1 MSEVDFGLI
10 IEKIKEMLSKEP
22 YSKTTMLGDLTR
34 KINDPYVVLTA
45 TILSHRTKDEITE
58 KVVIDFIK
66 KYPNVNEL
74 AKADIKELENVIK
87 KVGFYRNKAKTLIK
101 LAKVLVE
108 KYNGKIP
115 DDINELLSLPGVGR
129 KTANCV
135 LVYAYKKPAIPVDT
149 HVHRI
154 MNRLGIVETK
164 TPEETEFALMEKID
178 KKYWL
183 DINET
188 FIRFGKSICK
198 PIKPLCNIC
207 TLKTICKYYKKL
219 PKDR

>member
-198 PIKPLCNIC
+198 PIKPFCNIC

>member
-87 KVGFYRNKAKTLIK
+87 KVGFYKNKAKTLIK

-178 KKYWL
+178 KRYWL

-207 TLKTICKYYKKL
+207 ALNSICKYYKEL

>member
-10 IEKIKEMLSKEP
+10 LEKIKEMLSKEP

>member
-1 MSEVDFGLI
+1 MSEIDFGLI
-10 IEKIKEMLSKEP
+10 IEKIKEMLSREP
-22 YSKTTMLGDLTR
+22 YSETTMLGDLTR

-58 KVVIDFIK
+58 KIVIDFIK
-66 KYPNVNEL
+66 KYPDVYQL

-87 KVGFYRNKAKTLIK
+87 KVGFYKNKAKTLIK
-101 LAKVLVE
+101 LAKVLIE
-108 KYNGKIP
+108 KYNGKVP
-115 DDINELLSLPGVGR
+115 DNINELLSLPGVGR

-135 LVYAYKKPAIPVDT
+135 LVYAYKRPAIPVDT

-164 TPEETEFALMEKID
+164 TPEETEFSLMEKID

-207 TLKTICKYYKKL
+207 TLKTICKYYKEL

>member
-1 MSEVDFGLI
+1 MSEIDFGLI
-10 IEKIKEMLSKEP
+10 IEKIKEMLSREP
-22 YSKTTMLGDLTR
+22 YSETTMLGDLTK

-66 KYPNVNEL
+66 KYPNVYQL

-87 KVGFYRNKAKTLIK
+87 KVGFYKNKAKTLIK
-101 LAKVLVE
+101 LAKVLIE
-108 KYNGKIP
+108 KYNGKVP
-115 DDINELLSLPGVGR
+115 DNINELLSLPGVGR

-135 LVYAYKKPAIPVDT
+135 LVYAYKRPAIPVDT

-164 TPEETEFALMEKID
+164 TPEETEFSLMGKID

-207 TLKTICKYYKKL
+207 TLKTICKYYKEL

>member
-1 MSEVDFGLI
+1 
-10 IEKIKEMLSKEP
+10 
-22 YSKTTMLGDLTR
+22 
-34 KINDPYVVLTA
+34 
-45 TILSHRTKDEITE
+45 LSHRTKDEITE

-207 TLKTICKYYKKL
+207 ALNSICKYYKEL

>member
-10 IEKIKEMLSKEP
+10 LEKIKEMLSREP
-22 YSKTTMLGDLTR
+22 HSKTTMLGDLTK

-74 AKADIKELENVIK
+74 AKADIKELENIIK

-101 LAKVLVE
+101 LAKILVE

>member
-164 TPEETEFALMEKID
+164 TPEETEFVLMEKID
-178 KKYWL
+178 KMYWL

-207 TLKTICKYYKKL
+207 ALNSICKYYKEL

>member
-34 KINDPYVVLTA
+34 EINDPYVVLTA

-164 TPEETEFALMEKID
+164 TPEETEFALIEKID

-207 TLKTICKYYKKL
+207 ALKTICKYYKKL

>member
-10 IEKIKEMLSKEP
+10 LEKIKEMLSKEP
-22 YSKTTMLGDLTR
+22 HSKTTMLGDLTK

-74 AKADIKELENVIK
+74 AKADVKELENVIK

-101 LAKVLVE
+101 LAKILVE

>member
-164 TPEETEFALMEKID
+164 TPEETEFVLMEKID
-178 KKYWL
+178 KMYWL

-207 TLKTICKYYKKL
+207 ALKTICKYYKEL

>member
-10 IEKIKEMLSKEP
+10 LEKIKEMLSKEP

-66 KYPNVNEL
+66 KYPNVDEL

-207 TLKTICKYYKKL
+207 ALNSICKYYKEL

>member
-1 MSEVDFGLI
+1 MSEIDFGLI
-10 IEKIKEMLSKEP
+10 IEKIKEMLSREP
-22 YSKTTMLGDLTR
+22 YSETTMLGDLTR

-207 TLKTICKYYKKL
+207 ALKTICKYYKEL

>member
-10 IEKIKEMLSKEP
+10 LEKIKEMLSKEP

-87 KVGFYRNKAKTLIK
+87 KVGFYKNKAKTLIK

-115 DDINELLSLPGVGR
+115 DDVNELLSLPGVGR

-164 TPEETEFALMEKID
+164 TPEETEFALIEKID

-207 TLKTICKYYKKL
+207 ALNSICKYYKEL

>member
-87 KVGFYRNKAKTLIK
+87 KVGFYKNKAKTLIK

-115 DDINELLSLPGVGR
+115 DDTNELLSLPGVGR

-164 TPEETEFALMEKID
+164 TPEETEYALMEKID

-207 TLKTICKYYKKL
+207 ALKTICKYYKEL

>member
-207 TLKTICKYYKKL
+207 ALNSICKYYKEL

>member
-164 TPEETEFALMEKID
+164 TPEETEFALIEKID

-207 TLKTICKYYKKL
+207 ALKTICKYYKEL

>member
-10 IEKIKEMLSKEP
+10 LEKIKEMLSKEP
-22 YSKTTMLGDLTR
+22 HSKTTMLGDLTK

-74 AKADIKELENVIK
+74 AKADVKELENVIK

-101 LAKVLVE
+101 LAKILVE

-207 TLKTICKYYKKL
+207 ALNSICKYYKEL

>member
-10 IEKIKEMLSKEP
+10 LEKIKEMLSKEP

-207 TLKTICKYYKKL
+207 ALNSICKYYKEL

>member
-1 MSEVDFGLI
+1 
-10 IEKIKEMLSKEP
+10 MLSKEP

-34 KINDPYVVLTA
+34 EINDPYVVLTA

>member
-1 MSEVDFGLI
+1 
-10 IEKIKEMLSKEP
+10 
-22 YSKTTMLGDLTR
+22 
-34 KINDPYVVLTA
+34 
-45 TILSHRTKDEITE
+45 
-58 KVVIDFIK
+58 
-66 KYPNVNEL
+66 
-74 AKADIKELENVIK
+74 
-87 KVGFYRNKAKTLIK
+87 
-101 LAKVLVE
+101 
-108 KYNGKIP
+108 
-115 DDINELLSLPGVGR
+115 
-129 KTANCV
+129 
-135 LVYAYKKPAIPVDT
+135 
-149 HVHRI
+149 

>member
-164 TPEETEFALMEKID
+164 TPEETEFALIEKID

-207 TLKTICKYYKKL
+207 ALNSICKYYKEL

>member
-164 TPEETEFALMEKID
+164 TPEETEFALIEKID